1 MSSIKYW
8 KKIEEQCTYAEATGT
23 AILIRGKAFRGLDPL
38 GLATLEGWPAGS
50 AAESLV
56 LFVLRALG
64 TTGVAGKAL
73 GTTGATGGAL
83 EAAGGAD
90 GATGS

>member
-1 MSSIKYW
+1 MG
-8 KKIEEQCTYAEATGT
+8 EQDTYAEATGT

-50 AAESLV
+50 AAASLV

-73 GTTGATGGAL
+73 GTTGRAGGALGATGGA
-83 EAAGGAD
+83 D
-90 GATGS
+90 GVTGS

>member
-1 MSSIKYW
+1 MCSSDL
-8 KKIEEQCTYAEATGT
+8 KKIEEQCTYVEVTGT
-23 AILIRGKAFRGLDPL
+23 VTLIRGKAFRGLDPL

-73 GTTGATGGAL
+73 GTTGAAGGAL